1 MSYSIS
7 ISEVSNNITI
17 EAPADN
23 QISVSST
30 AFPITIEYNATVFS
44 GVSFPSDGDTGQ
56 IIRLDSLGDAVW
68 DDQTTISES
77 EPQVPYLNQQWLN
90 PTTKVLKIYSVLG
103 WVQVTADDGQF

>member
-1 MSYSIS
+1 MSYTVTIE
-7 ISEVSNNITI
+7 EVQNNVTVTPPAANAITI
-17 EAPADN
+17 
-23 QISVSST
+23 S
-30 AFPITIEYNATVFS
+30 YNATVF
-44 GVSFPSDGDTGQ
+44 GGGASFPSDGDTGQ